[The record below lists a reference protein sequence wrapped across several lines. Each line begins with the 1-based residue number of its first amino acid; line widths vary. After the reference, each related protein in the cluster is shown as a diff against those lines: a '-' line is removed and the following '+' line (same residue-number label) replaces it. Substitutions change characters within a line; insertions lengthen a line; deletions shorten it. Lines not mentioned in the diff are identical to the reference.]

1 MSEIYLHKAPVLSN
15 DEIANEIYS
24 LKLESPEIAQS
35 NSPGQFINIQ
45 TNPGGNPIW
54 RRPFSIARIQK
65 DTIEIIYKAIGTGTN
80 QMAALSAGDV
90 SDIIGPL
97 GNTFSLELSQNVTPL
112 LIGGGLGFAPLI
124 ILRDYFVRSGIKP
137 VLFMGA
143 LNKSEHYYTEDTE
156 AELHLTSDDGSL
168 GKPGFVTGAL
178 TDYLREHPDG
188 SFQAFSCGPEPM
200 MKAVAHV
207 CRENAI
213 PLELSIER
221 EMACGIGL
229 CQGCAIEQ
237 KPPHKKY
244 ALVCK
249 DGPIFNA
256 EHLVFTE

>member
-1 MSEIYLHKAPVLSN
+1 MSEIYLQKAPVRSN
-15 DEIANEIYS
+15 EEIAKDIYS
-24 LKLESPEIAQS
+24 LKIESPEIARS
-35 NSPGQFINIQ
+35 NIPGQFINIQ

-54 RRPFSIARIQK
+54 RRPFSVARIHNN
-65 DTIEIIYKAIGTGTN
+65 TIEIIYKAIGTGTN
-80 QMAALSAGDV
+80 QMAALNPGDV

-97 GNTFSLELSQNVTPL
+97 GNTFSLELNQNITPL

-124 ILRDYFVRSGIKP
+124 ILRDYFVRNGRHP

-156 AELHLTSDDGSL
+156 AELHLASDDGSL
-168 GKPGFVTGAL
+168 GQPGFVTDILSEFLQTHA
-178 TDYLREHPDG
+178 DG
-188 SFQAFSCGPEPM
+188 IFQAFSCGPEPM
-200 MKAVAHV
+200 MKAVAQI
-207 CRENAI
+207 CRDHAI

-229 CQGCAIEQ
+229 CQGCAIQQ

-256 EHLVFTE
+256 DHLVFTE